1 MSTPSYSFLPWLRQG
16 VANSITNAE
25 GDASVKVRASVQVNL
40 NLKLQNLGGVD
51 GTPVPITR
59 PVQLYGP
66 GDIVGIDQRAVIKTD
81 PRNWITNYEP
91 NYLPSIEFYDED
103 FPWRYTPSAPDLA
116 KNRLRPWLAL
126 IVLQESTE
134 FDEGGNIQDRPLPFI
149 KLKVDGKLLPRPDQ
163 LWAWA
168 HVHINRSIMGN
179 DTDMISDDMNAV
191 LPRFQAVLN
200 ENADL
205 AYSRIICP
213 RKLQPNVAYHAFLV
227 PSFESGRLSGTGQPI
242 PADLAANT
250 PAWQTTSPI
259 GLEMPVYYRW
269 YFRTGEVGDFEYLVR
284 LLEAKP
290 VDPRVGTRDMDVEV
304 PGGGLPGITNPDL
317 GGILKLGGSLKVP
330 EVGLS
335 QDELDKIKKY
345 DEWDNT
351 PYPQPFQTAL
361 AAFVNLADTYSDKP
375 ADAANADASA
385 DGVAIPVDPDDPD
398 DPLITPPL
406 YGRWHALTQRLL
418 DGDPSTPDRNWVH
431 NLNLDPRYRVAAG
444 FGTSVIQDKQE
455 DYMDA
460 AWAQV
465 GDVLE
470 ANRKIRAA
478 QFAKEISFIWYD
490 KHIKPLYT
498 QKVERAMTLTA
509 PMNRRILLQN
519 FTVQHTLSES
529 VLPPALVSTAMRR
542 VVRPQGRLMSKLAFS
557 ADIQPGNLYQRI
569 SSGAVLV
576 VPPKLPQPGL
586 PTTDDIADK
595 MTPTD
600 IPPLAVDLL
609 RRFPWL
615 LNAIWV
621 AIIAVAVITLVLAFT
636 VVCIPIGLAI
646 IYGLYQLYL
655 RVKVWADQLGQVDSI
670 RPDNQTLESVDRL
683 PKSSDFVLT
692 LPGDTF
698 KPTVGG
704 SDSVEA
710 VHFKDALRDTNALM
724 EATLSTGKE
733 IPLKPVSLTA
743 INNQVLIA
751 IHPDHTIPT
760 RLLKSISVPA
770 YLEDAL
776 RFPLSQVFQELLA
789 YPKIDVPMYKPLV
802 DISSELFLPNIQL
815 IEHNSIT
822 LLETNQ
828 KFIEAYMVGVNHEF
842 AREILWREYPST
854 LRGSYFRQF
863 WDVTSFFSGIA
874 LDDPQ
879 REQKLKALHEKLYD
893 IPEIHTWPIPSVLG
907 DHDNREVGGSKEEE
921 VVLVIRGELLKK
933 YPTAVV
939 YAHRAKWQPKS
950 STDSTPDNTKE
961 RVLDPDFETMG
972 DNPPRDKVKSPLYE
986 AKVDPDI
993 YFFGFDLTAEKA
1005 IGGTGENPT
1014 DDPGWFFVIKERP
1027 GEPRFGLDLDQEA
1040 DQPAPTL
1047 NVWNDLTWEHIAPAG
1062 SFIETSQNFHLT
1074 NPAGNPELV
1083 EKVTQ
1088 YGDDKKIF
1096 WDNTHEPNSA
1106 ELAYILFQVPVL
1118 VAVHA
1123 SEMLR
1128 RK

>member
-16 VANSITNAE
+16 VANSISNPE
-25 GDASVKVRASVQVNL
+25 NDPDVKVRASVEVKL
-40 NLKLQNLGGVD
+40 NLKFQNLDGSE

-59 PVQLYGP
+59 PVELYGP
-66 GDIVGIDQRAVIKTD
+66 GDIVGIDQRAIVKTD

-91 NYLPSIEFYDED
+91 NYLPAIDFYDED

-116 KNRLRPWLAL
+116 RNRLRPWLAL
-126 IVLQESTE
+126 IVLQEGTE
-134 FDEGGNIQDRPLPFI
+134 FDEGANIKDRPLPFI
-149 KLKVDGKLLPRPDQ
+149 KLKVDGSKLPRPDQ

-168 HVHINRSIMGN
+168 HVHINRSVMGN
-179 DTDMISDDMNAV
+179 DTEITSNDMNAV
-191 LPRFQAVLN
+191 LPRFQSILN

-213 RKLQPNVAYHAFLV
+213 RKLEPNIAYHAFLV
-227 PSFESGRLSGTGQPI
+227 PSFETGRLSGTGLPI
-242 PADLAANT
+242 PDTLLANT
-250 PAWQTTSPI
+250 PAWQTNSPA
-259 GLEMPVYYRW
+259 GLELPVYFRW
-269 YFRTGEVGDFEYLVR
+269 YFRTGDVGDFEYLVR

-290 VDPRVGTRDMDVEV
+290 VNPRVGTRDMDVEV
-304 PGGGLPGITNPDL
+304 PDGGLPGITNPDL

-330 EVGLS
+330 DLSLS
-335 QDELDKIKKY
+335 QEERDTFKKF
-345 DEWDNT
+345 DEWDN
-351 PYPQPFQTAL
+351 PYPQPFQMAL
-361 AAFVNLADTYSDKP
+361 AAFVNLADSYSDKP
-375 ADAANADASA
+375 ADAANTDAAA
-385 DGVAIPVDPDDPD
+385 DGVTIPVDPDDPD

-418 DGDPSTPDRNWVH
+418 DGDPGTPDRNWVH

-455 DYMDA
+455 NYMDA

-478 QFAKEISFIWYD
+478 QFAKEISFVWYD
-490 KHIKPLYT
+490 KHLKPLYA
-498 QKVERAMTLTA
+498 QKVERAMAITA
-509 PMNRRILLQN
+509 PMNRRVLLQN
-519 FTVQHTLSES
+519 FTVQHTMSES
-529 VLPPALVSTAMRR
+529 VLPPAMVSTPMRR
-542 VVRPQGRLMSKLAFS
+542 VIRPQGRLMSKLVFS
-557 ADIQPGNLYQRI
+557 PQIQPGNLYQRI
-569 SSGAVLV
+569 SSGEV
-576 VPPKLPQPGL
+576 VVAPPKLPQPGL

-615 LNAIWV
+615 VNAIWV
-621 AIIAVAVITLVLAFT
+621 AIIAVAVLTLVLAFT
-636 VVCIPIGLAI
+636 VVCIPIGAAI

-655 RVKVWADQLGQVDSI
+655 RVKGWADQLNRVDAI
-670 RPDNQTLESVDRL
+670 RPENQTPESVDRL
-683 PKSSDFVLT
+683 PKSPDFVLSM
-692 LPGDTF
+692 PGDTF
-698 KPTVGG
+698 KPATGG

-710 VHFKDALRDTNALM
+710 VRFKDALRDTNALM
-724 EATLSTGKE
+724 EATINTGKE
-733 IPLKPVSLTA
+733 IPLKPISLA
-743 INNQVLIA
+743 AVNNQVLTA
-751 IHPDHTIPT
+751 IHPATTIPT

-770 YLEDAL
+770 YLEAAM

-874 LDDPQ
+874 PDDPQ
-879 REQKLKALHEKLYD
+879 REQKLKTLHEQLYD
-893 IPEIHTWPIPSVLG
+893 IPEIHTWPIQSILG
-907 DHDNREVGGSKEEE
+907 DHDNREVGGAKEDEL
-921 VVLVIRGELLKK
+921 VLVIRGELLKK

-950 STDSTPDNTKE
+950 DTDPTPDNTKE

-972 DNPPRDKVKSPLYE
+972 DNPSRDFVKTPLYE

-1027 GEPRFGLDLDQEA
+1027 GEPRFGLDIDQEP
-1040 DQPAPTL
+1040 DQPPPTVY
-1047 NVWNDLTWEHIAPAG
+1047 VWNDLSWEHLQPTNGFLEIDKT
-1062 SFIETSQNFHLT
+1062 ITLT
-1074 NPAGNPELV
+1074 NPQGTPDFAEKKDQYANDLAVKFNPD
-1083 EKVTQ
+1083 TNAA
-1088 YGDDKKIF
+1088 D
-1096 WDNTHEPNSA
+1096 
-1106 ELAYILFQVPVL
+1106 LAYILFQVPVL